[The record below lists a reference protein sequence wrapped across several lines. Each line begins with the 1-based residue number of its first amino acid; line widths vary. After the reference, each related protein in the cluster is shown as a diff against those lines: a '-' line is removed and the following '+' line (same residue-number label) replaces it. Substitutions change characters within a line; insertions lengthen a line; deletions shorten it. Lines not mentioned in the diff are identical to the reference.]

1 MEFAVRE
8 LQEYPAS
15 KVCKLLDIKL
25 SAYYYRRKNPVENKL
40 PKETEAVIG
49 MFHRHFGNF
58 GRRMIRKLLMDSN
71 IKISEYKIG
80 KILKT
85 QGLRSKY
92 GRKKGKNV
100 HTATEVSEKYI
111 SENLYPRLSDEER
124 KNKILSMDFTEQ
136 KVNGKT
142 VYTCGAI
149 NIKTK
154 VLEASLCGCKN
165 DSKAACWVVEM
176 AIKEFGIPYMI
187 MTDRGSPFVSKS
199 FHDVLEKYGIKHS
212 MSRPHTPA
220 DNCFIET
227 FWKSMK
233 TEIGKVGHLTNEQ
246 YMLIME
252 FYRHYYNH
260 ERPHSTLGYCAPMA
274 ALSKKCHLNS

>member
-15 KVCKLLDIKL
+15 KVCKVLDIKL
-25 SAYYYRRKNPVENKL
+25 SAYYYRRKNPVENRL
-40 PKETEAVIG
+40 PKETEAVIN

-58 GRRMIRKLLMDSN
+58 GRRMIRKQLMDNN
-71 IKISEYKIG
+71 IKISEHKIG

-100 HTATEVSEKYI
+100 HTAPEVSEKYL
-111 SENLYPRLSDEER
+111 SENLFPSLSSKER
-124 KNKILSMDFTEQ
+124 MNNILSMDFTEQ
-136 KVNGKT
+136 KVKGQKI
-142 VYTCGAI
+142 YTCGVI
-149 NIKTK
+149 NVNSK
-154 VLEASLCGCKN
+154 VLEAEICGCKN
-165 DSKAACWVVEM
+165 DSKAACQAVEM
-176 AIKEFGIPYMI
+176 AIEKFGVPYMI
-187 MTDRGSPFVSKS
+187 MTDRGSPFISKS
-199 FHDVLEKYGIKHS
+199 FHDLLEKHGIKHS

-233 TEIGKVGHLTNEQ
+233 TEIGKVEHLTPDQ

-252 FYRHYYNH
+252 FYRHYYNN

-274 ALSKKCHLNS
+274 ALSKSVI

>member
-15 KVCKLLDIKL
+15 KVCRILEIKL
-25 SAYYYRRKNPVENKL
+25 SSYYYRKNHTKEHKT
-40 PKETEAVIG
+40 PKETEAVVN
-49 MFHRHFGNF
+49 MFKKHFGNF
-58 GRRMIRKLLMDSN
+58 GRRTIHKKLLEN
-71 IKISEYKIG
+71 GIKISEHKIS
-80 KILKT
+80 KIMKN
-85 QGLRSKY
+85 QGLCAKY

-100 HTATEVSEKYI
+100 YTADKTSEKYI
-111 SENLYPRLSDEER
+111 SENLFSKIEPIDR
-124 KNKILSMDFTEQ
+124 KKDILSMDFTEQ
-136 KVNGKT
+136 KVNGKK

-149 NIKTK
+149 NINNK
-154 VLEASLCGCKN
+154 VLEASVCGCKN
-165 DSKAACWVVEM
+165 DSVAACKTVEM
-176 AIKEFGIPYMI
+176 AIEEFGVPYMI

-199 FHDVLEKYGIKHS
+199 FHDLLKKYGILHS

-233 TEIGKVGHLTNEQ
+233 VELGNVEKYTLEQ
-246 YMLIME
+246 YLIVME

-274 ALSKKCHLNS
+274 ALSKIVT

>member
-15 KVCKLLDIKL
+15 KVCKVLNIKL
-25 SAYYYRRKNPVENKL
+25 SAYYYRKKHPIENKL
-40 PKETEAVIG
+40 PKETEAVVN
-49 MFHRHFGNF
+49 MFYQHFGNF
-58 GRRMIRKLLMDSN
+58 GRRIIRNLLLENN
-71 IKISEYKIG
+71 IRISEHKVG
-80 KILKT
+80 KILNA

-100 HTATEVSEKYI
+100 YTATEVSEKYI
-111 SENLYPRLSDEER
+111 SENLFPTLSDEER
-124 KNKILSMDFTEQ
+124 KNDILSMDFTEQ
-136 KVNGKT
+136 KVNGKK

-149 NIKTK
+149 NVNNK
-154 VLEASLCGCKN
+154 VLEAEICGCKN
-165 DSKAACWVVEM
+165 NSEAACKAVEM
-176 AIKEFGIPYMI
+176 AIEEFGVPYMI
-187 MTDRGSPFVSKS
+187 MTDRGSPFISKS
-199 FHDVLEKYGIKHS
+199 FHDLLEKHGIKHS

-233 TEIGKVGHLTNEQ
+233 TEIGKVDHLTPEQ
-246 YMLIME
+246 YMLIMA

-260 ERPHSTLGYCAPMA
+260 ERPHSTLGYCAPLA
-274 ALSKKCHLNS
+274 ALAKSVI

>member
-8 LQEYPAS
+8 LQEYPAG
-15 KVCKLLDIKL
+15 KVCKVLDIKL

-40 PKETEAVIG
+40 PKETEAVIN

-58 GRRMIRKLLMDSN
+58 GRRMIRKQLMDNN
-71 IKISEYKIG
+71 IKISEHKIG

-100 HTATEVSEKYI
+100 HTAPEVSEKYL
-111 SENLYPRLSDEER
+111 SENLFPTLSSEER
-124 KNKILSMDFTEQ
+124 MNGILSMDFTEQ
-136 KVNGKT
+136 KVKGQKI
-142 VYTCGAI
+142 YTCGVI
-149 NIKTK
+149 NVNSK
-154 VLEASLCGCKN
+154 VLEAELCGCKN
-165 DSKAACWVVEM
+165 DSKAACQAVEM
-176 AIKEFGIPYMI
+176 AIKEFGVPYMI
-187 MTDRGSPFVSKS
+187 MTDRGSPFVSRS
-199 FHDVLEKYGIKHS
+199 FHDLLERYGIKHS

-233 TEIGKVGHLTNEQ
+233 TEIGRVEHLTPEQ

-260 ERPHSTLGYCAPMA
+260 ERPHSTLGYCAPMV
-274 ALSKKCHLNS
+274 ALEKSVI

>member
-15 KVCKLLDIKL
+15 KVCKVLNIKL
-25 SAYYYRRKNPVENKL
+25 SAYYYRRKKSVENKL
-40 PKETEAVIG
+40 PKETEAVIN

-58 GRRMIRKLLMDSN
+58 GRRMIRKQLMDNN
-71 IKISEYKIG
+71 IKISEHKIG

-100 HTATEVSEKYI
+100 HTAPEVSEKYL
-111 SENLYPRLSDEER
+111 SENLFPTLSSEER
-124 KNKILSMDFTEQ
+124 KSDILSMDFTEQ
-136 KVNGKT
+136 KVNGQKI
-142 VYTCGAI
+142 YTCGAI
-149 NIKTK
+149 NINSK
-154 VLEASLCGCKN
+154 VLEAELCGCKN
-165 DSKAACWVVEM
+165 DSNAACKTVEM
-176 AIKEFGIPYMI
+176 AIQEFGIPYMI

-199 FHDVLEKYGIKHS
+199 FHDLLEKYGIKHS

-233 TEIGKVGHLTNEQ
+233 TEIGKVEHLAPEQ
-246 YMLIME
+246 YMMIMG

-274 ALSKKCHLNS
+274 ALLKSVI